1 MQDHRPASKAPPSTN
16 SEARSLQR
24 PAAIA
29 CCFLV
34 LFILYGSLFPFAFHH
49 STDSDGPVRF
59 LLGTWR
65 DWDRPADLLSNVLLY
80 TPLGFTVFM
89 ALPARRPRIS
99 PWIVAVLAGSAL
111 SVCVE
116 LTQYYDVGRV
126 TSMGDVYANTI
137 GSAIGATAAWVAGAS
152 AGLPLAR
159 ELGEHRP
166 EALILVLFLAYQ
178 LYPYVP
184 DPTRQHV
191 GRALRGLWEHPV
203 PGPGDLVRFG
213 IIWLLIAALID
224 RIYGPWRWTLLFPAL
239 ALAEFAGRVTVVG
252 SSPEVA
258 DIAGA
263 VLAFVVW
270 SGGLRRAPRR
280 NLILTAMFAALIAA
294 LRLQPFDFSA
304 TSDSAFGWIPFLSL
318 MNGSVSVA
326 IQAMFEKSY
335 QYGGL
340 IWLLTRIGLA
350 LPASTTLS
358 AALLFCTSVAEVY
371 LPGRS
376 AEITDAV
383 IALVMGG
390 VFALTQDTS
399 ARTAHPHG

>member
-1 MQDHRPASKAPPSTN
+1 MTRPANQEPHRAPIQPDAVMQDHRPASKAPPSTN

-166 EALILVLFLAYQ
+166 EALILVLFLAYNSIRTFRIRPGSMWGGRCEACGNILSQ
-178 LYPYVP
+178 
-184 DPTRQHV
+184 DPAT
-191 GRALRGLWEHPV
+191 W
-203 PGPGDLVRFG
+203 
-213 IIWLLIAALID
+213 
-224 RIYGPWRWTLLFPAL
+224 
-239 ALAEFAGRVTVVG
+239 FASA
-252 SSPEVA
+252 SS
-258 DIAGA
+258 G
-263 VLAFVVW
+263 
-270 SGGLRRAPRR
+270 
-280 NLILTAMFAALIAA
+280 
-294 LRLQPFDFSA
+294 
-304 TSDSAFGWIPFLSL
+304 
-318 MNGSVSVA
+318 
-326 IQAMFEKSY
+326 
-335 QYGGL
+335 
-340 IWLLTRIGLA
+340 
-350 LPASTTLS
+350 
-358 AALLFCTSVAEVY
+358 Y
-371 LPGRS
+371 L
-376 AEITDAV
+376 
-383 IALVMGG
+383 
-390 VFALTQDTS
+390 
-399 ARTAHPHG
+399 